1 MSVRVSAFRLS
12 REGEGRECCADAV
25 SVRASARRFAI
36 ADGATEA
43 YDSGRWAALL
53 TRAWTRTPVTPGEDV
68 ADALAR
74 IGEALHR
81 SWLRR
86 PLPWYADEKAR
97 KGSFA
102 TLLGFQL
109 CGWSGWYAVAV
120 GDSCL
125 FQERAGELRTA
136 FPLSDPED
144 FGHRPPLIPSLPGS
158 HRGWPRGIRVTTG
171 SAAPGDVFWLMS
183 DAIACWYLGTWA
195 RRQALRR
202 ELHCAMLA
210 PDDRSFGALVA
221 RERRAGRLRDDDV
234 AVLRVEV
241 QVAEPRGG

>member
-1 MSVRVSAFRLS
+1 MSCLSQRSGRFTFKSGRGNSEIYLQQGAVRHAVFGSL
-12 REGEGRECCADAV
+12 EGEAAV
-25 SVRASARRFAI
+25 AEIARRYLEWVDIF
-36 ADGATEA
+36 
-43 YDSGRWAALL
+43 
-53 TRAWTRTPVTPGEDV
+53 
-68 ADALAR
+68 
-74 IGEALHR
+74 
-81 SWLRR
+81 
-86 PLPWYADEKAR
+86 EKAR

-136 FPLSDPED
+136 FPLSEPED

-158 HRGWPRGIRVTTG
+158 HRGWARGIRVTTG
-171 SAAPGDVFWLMS
+171 STAPGDVFWLMS

-210 PDDRSFGALVA
+210 PDDRSLGVLVA

-241 QVAEPRGG
+241 QVAEPPGR